1 MVTEGLTITEG
12 TLFQLRHMLDE
23 EGYLRLSKMLANQH
37 HNNAVAYH
45 FVDGTKIPGTNVRGY
60 HKEQYTHRG

>member
-12 TLFQLRHMLDE
+12 TLFQLRYMLDE
-23 EGYLRLSKMLANQH
+23 EGYLRLSKMLANQQ
-37 HNNAVAYH
+37 NNNTVACH